1 MSQISF
7 MTGLLLPW
15 LTGALCLWA
24 LEARTVPAAPAQGLR
39 RAGYGLFLGYALLYG
54 VMVGFEA
61 FAGRVT
67 FGGVMAVLAL
77 LAVIA
82 AGALWRLGPP
92 PARHAATRAGWL
104 DDAGLGRGARM
115 LLAAL
120 LAWTAVHVAFAAI
133 EIILRPVYPW
143 DAWQTWI
150 YRAKAWYLSGGMSP
164 LVGPQAWLEATQGGV
179 YTTNGFAYPDLPSAI
194 PYWAA
199 LSLGRWSETLINLPV
214 LLCGTGIGL
223 ALYGQLRAVGAS
235 VLLSSAVVFMLW
247 STPLFGVHAAL
258 GGYADIWMAGYA
270 GLGFVALLASA
281 IAKQRP
287 QWALGLL
294 MLALG
299 LLVKDEGVAWFALG
313 LVLVAFTV
321 LRARVLLS
329 ALGVVVVAIA
339 VAAVT
344 GTTYLD
350 IPWLGGVGL
359 QDGRLFLPVI
369 GSIGLE
375 LHDVRGAYAR
385 NLFAMGSWNLL
396 WGLLAIALVA
406 AAWPPVKP
414 ARRAGMAFLLLFAAS
429 QLLIFGFT
437 DRGSFAG
444 TYTAINRL
452 PLQLLPALLFAGA
465 MIFASRTPR
474 PARIHSG
481 AIAAAM
487 LGSALLVAGGLVLAT
502 WRTLPGAA
510 SEPLSF
516 SPMQLRFAMGSGSQ
530 GPDELT
536 ISGFANGFALVT
548 TGPVE
553 VDAGALSL
561 LRYSTASG
569 EGQPPA
575 AFFWRPAGNPNDVVR
590 LDLPAAEGR
599 LDLSTAAGWGGRV
612 IELGFLFPQPD
623 GGTARL
629 GSFSLEAPGLASS
642 LGSMAEG
649 WFRFEPWTQKSV
661 NFLHG
666 GERGP
671 DWPLPV
677 VLAIWLLLAA
687 ILMWLPARRLPGFW
701 PMSLGVLALSAWMVL
716 DVRWTV
722 NSYRLA
728 AGTVENF
735 SGRSE
740 HERLLAG
747 LDGALYGYIDQI
759 KQQHLG
765 DEPVRILLVHSGEGS
780 IDFLAKRARYHLLPH
795 SVSILSKLGNR
806 QAGTSIDFVLFL
818 GNFADIGQ
826 DGTRVRLPIDPDW
839 RERLRPVA
847 ANPLG
852 VLFGVADAETG
863 R

>member
-7 MTGLLLPW
+7 VTGLLLPW

-54 VMVGFEA
+54 VMVGFET

-77 LAVIA
+77 LAAIA
-82 AGALWRLGPP
+82 AFALWRLGRP

-104 DDAGLGRGARM
+104 DDAGLGWGARV

-120 LAWTAVHVAFAAI
+120 LAWTAVHIAFAAI

-143 DAWQTWI
+143 DAWQTWV
-150 YRAKAWYLSGGMSP
+150 YKAKVWYLSGGMSP

-179 YTTNGFAYPDLPSAI
+179 YTTSGFAYPDLPSAI

-199 LSLGRWSETLINLPV
+199 LSLGRWSETLVNLPV
-214 LLCGTGIGL
+214 LLCGLGIGL

-270 GLGFVALLASA
+270 GLGFVALLAPA
-281 IAKQRP
+281 ATNQRP

-313 LVLVAFTV
+313 LALIAFTG
-321 LRARVLLS
+321 LRPRTALS

-339 VAAVT
+339 VAAAT
-344 GTTYLD
+344 GTTFLD

-359 QDGRLFLPVI
+359 QDGRLYLPVI
-369 GSIGLE
+369 GPIGLE

-396 WGLLAIALVA
+396 WALLAIALVA
-406 AAWPPVKP
+406 AAWPPVNRAGK
-414 ARRAGMAFLLLFAAS
+414 AGMAFLVLFVAS

-437 DRGSFAG
+437 GHGSFAG
-444 TYTAINRL
+444 SYTAINRL
-452 PLQLLPALLFAGA
+452 PLQFLPALLFAGA
-465 MIFASRTPR
+465 MIYASRTPQ
-474 PARIHSG
+474 PARIRSG
-481 AIAAAM
+481 AIAAAA

-516 SPMQLRFAMGSGSQ
+516 SPMQLRFALGSGSQ

-569 EGQPPA
+569 DGQPPA

-661 NFLHG
+661 NFLYG

-728 AGTVENF
+728 YGTVEDF

-765 DEPVRILLVHSGEGS
+765 DEPARILLVHSGEGS

-795 SVSILSKLGNR
+795 SVMLSDRLGEQHVR
-806 QAGTSIDFVLFL
+806 DELAYVLFVD
-818 GNFADIGQ
+818 NFAGL
-826 DGTRVRLPIDPDW
+826 TRQQIFGRLPMHDAW
-839 RERLRPVA
+839 RARLTPVSA
-847 ANPLG
+847 SALG
-852 VLFGVADAETG
+852 LLFSVTKPE
-863 R
+863 